1 MQTGSSGLPGRRL
14 RFPGS
19 LSIKMCHQPW
29 AYVYIVIN
37 IFVPGKPELLG
48 THEFS
53 GVRFGLVARIVQD
66 LHIVRHLSSATH
78 AHSKILTKWNIV
90 GKVLKK
96 FSLSPGKSTGLAH
109 GQLPRDPLRQLA
121 RTGATTWRGW
131 AECGFYNIFCP
142 PCVLKA
148 SKVLVRNLLAQEKTY
163 LRVQIP
169 LRQRSKEENLWLVG
183 SWRPWSHRRDPEA
196 GWVKLVKDFE
206 SRPAR
211 LDPWVGTQ
219 SLCLGCF
226 AWTNQDQQRNT

>member
-1 MQTGSSGLPGRRL
+1 MAS
-14 RFPGS
+14 FPGILFDNWPEPEPPLEEAGQS
-19 LSIKMCHQPW
+19 VDFI
-29 AYVYIVIN
+29 
-37 IFVPGKPELLG
+37 IFFV
-48 THEFS
+48 H
-53 GVRFGLVARIVQD
+53 
-66 LHIVRHLSSATH
+66 H
-78 AHSKILTKWNIV
+78 
-90 GKVLKK
+90 
-96 FSLSPGKSTGLAH
+96 
-109 GQLPRDPLRQLA
+109 
-121 RTGATTWRGW
+121 
-131 AECGFYNIFCP
+131 
-142 PCVLKA
+142 CVLKA

-226 AWTNQDQQRNT
+226 A